1 MEGCGTVPKILLVE
15 DNQAAVVKIRQ
26 FIENID
32 TVLELLTCKEA
43 GAAYILAQK
52 QKVDL
57 FILDIQLKDYKG
69 TSLAAQLRGLPEYKY
84 TPIIFESA
92 LAGEELSAY
101 REVKC
106 YGFLIKPYTEAEFR
120 AVPFVMLWDFP
131 LICIRR
137 KNIFR
142 LSRSSLFWTILCQKS
157 YMWRRLG
164 KNLPFI
170 PEMLFPE

>member
-1 MEGCGTVPKILLVE
+1 MKAYCCFLPDNIVVSYGWLRQRIKVEGCGTVPKILLVE

-32 TVLELLTCKEA
+32 TALELLTCKEA

-84 TPIIFESA
+84 TPII
-92 LAGEELSAY
+92 LK
-101 REVKC
+101 V
-106 YGFLIKPYTEAEFR
+106 
-120 AVPFVMLWDFP
+120 LW
-131 LICIRR
+131 LE
-137 KNIFR
+137 KNCLLTGR
-142 LSRSSLFWTILCQKS
+142 
-157 YMWRRLG
+157 
-164 KNLPFI
+164 
-170 PEMLFPE
+170 